1 MKYLLFP
8 LAAVVSYLIAG
19 LNPAIL
25 LSTLIYHQ
33 DIRECGSKNPGFTN
47 FKRCFG
53 MRWAW
58 LVMVIDLLK
67 SALPAV
73 LFGVL
78 FRMMWAD
85 WQLGVSFAC
94 IFAMLGHAYPIWY
107 EFRGGKG
114 FLVCLASMWALDW
127 RVGFV
132 ATLLMVVLLLIT
144 KYMSYATVVAMLTC
158 PITLMLAS
166 PSTTVFV
173 LCGLAVCFMAWR
185 HKENFKRLLAG
196 TETKFKFKRS

>member
-8 LAAVVSYLIAG
+8 LAAVVSYLVAG

-25 LSTLIYHQ
+25 LSTVIYHR

-58 LVMVIDLLK
+58 LVMVVDLLK

-73 LFGVL
+73 LFGIL
-78 FRMMWAD
+78 FSILWGD

-94 IFAMLGHAYPIWY
+94 IFAMIGHAYPVWY
-107 EFRGGKG
+107 GFRGGKG
-114 FLVCLASMWALDW
+114 FLVCLASMWTLDW
-127 RVGFV
+127 RVGLV
-132 ATLLMVVLLLIT
+132 ATLLMIILLLVT

-166 PSTTVFV
+166 PSATVVV
-173 LCGLAVCFMAWR
+173 LCALSVCFMAWR
-185 HKENFKRLLAG
+185 HKGNFKRLLEG
-196 TETKFKFKRS
+196 TETKFLLKKS

>member
-8 LAAVVSYLIAG
+8 LAAVVSYLVAG

-25 LSTLIYHQ
+25 LSTVIYHR
-33 DIRECGSKNPGFTN
+33 DIRDCGSKNPGFTN

-67 SALPAV
+67 SVLPAV

-78 FRMMWAD
+78 FRLLWGD

-94 IFAMLGHAYPIWY
+94 VFAMLGHAYPIWY
-107 EFRGGKG
+107 DFRGGKG

-127 RVGFV
+127 RVGLV
-132 ATLLMVVLLLIT
+132 ATLLMILLLLIT

-158 PITLMLAS
+158 PITLMLAA
-166 PSTTVFV
+166 PSAAVV
-173 LCGLAVCFMAWR
+173 ILCAFAVCFMAWR
-185 HKENFKRLLAG
+185 HKENFKRLMMG
-196 TETKFKFKRS
+196 TESKFLLKKS